1 MSGAPILPFPLTT
14 PEIAAG
20 CPSEVREISCGEKV
34 TTAVIG
40 GKKFESLTV
49 E

>member
-1 MSGAPILPFPLTT
+1 
-14 PEIAAG
+14 
-20 CPSEVREISCGEKV
+20 VREISCGEKV

>member
-1 MSGAPILPFPLTT
+1 
-14 PEIAAG
+14 
-20 CPSEVREISCGEKV
+20 VREISCGEKV

-40 GKKFESLTV
+40 GENVRIAHV